1 MSTAQTDEDMQKQVA
16 AFVVVARMQQRLLPR
31 IGVHRRARSIDTYEC
46 YQDLLNNIDP
56 TTWRRYFRFTKEEFL
71 ELYPALQIPDDYIY
85 ASHGHK

>member
-56 TTWRRYFRFTKEEFL
+56 TTWRRYFRFTNEEMQLLTLHLCDPSFH
-71 ELYPALQIPDDYIY
+71 EIICIA
-85 ASHGHK
+85 